1 MALLSFD
8 FGILFKPR
16 LGYRLEEESMPL
28 LVTITTI
35 VNIGTL
41 LKKAYLPSIQPE
53 QR

>member
-16 LGYRLEEESMPL
+16 LGYRLEEESVPL

-41 LKKAYLPSIQPE
+41 LNKAYLPSIQPE